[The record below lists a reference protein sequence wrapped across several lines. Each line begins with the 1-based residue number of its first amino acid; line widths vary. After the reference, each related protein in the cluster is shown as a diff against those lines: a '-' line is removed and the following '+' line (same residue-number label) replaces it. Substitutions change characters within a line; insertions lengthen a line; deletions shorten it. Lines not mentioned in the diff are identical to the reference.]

1 MFIGE
6 GYSKNSNGFE
16 ERFMDAWYSDRR
28 CPLVTQPS
36 AVLGVMT
43 PLITVERYCKWYD
56 LYYIESGQA
65 KTNPV
70 KLSEVK
76 TLPPFYDWVDH
87 SPKPKELVRYCIK
100 NGLKMELQVYYAI
113 ATRWSND
120 IAESGML
127 YTSDFGVGTDDESY
141 IRDCLK
147 SYNPEHYPTKEE
159 LEQVLF
165 DPGEVSLIN

>member
-1 MFIGE
+1 MWIGT
-6 GYSKNSNGFE
+6 GISKNSCGFE
-16 ERFMDAWYSDRR
+16 ERYTDIWYSDRH
-28 CPLVTQPS
+28 CPLVTQPHV
-36 AVLGVMT
+36 ALGLMT

-56 LYYIESGQA
+56 LYYIESCQA
-65 KTNPV
+65 KTTPV
-70 KLSEVK
+70 RLSVVRS
-76 TLPPFYDWVDH
+76 LPPFDDWVDH
-87 SPKPKELVRYCIK
+87 SPKPKELVQYCIK

-127 YTSDFGVGTDDESY
+127 YTSDFGVGTDDDTCK
-141 IRDCLK
+141 RDCLK
-147 SYNPEHYPTKEE
+147 CYNPEDYPTKEE